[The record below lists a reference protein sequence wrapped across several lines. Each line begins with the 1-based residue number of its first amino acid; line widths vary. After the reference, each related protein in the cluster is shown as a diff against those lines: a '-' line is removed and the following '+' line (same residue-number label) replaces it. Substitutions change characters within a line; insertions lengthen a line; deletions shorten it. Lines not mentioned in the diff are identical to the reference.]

1 MKMMLSYAKLV
12 CFAFAGIHARSLAER
27 PFLSQ
32 KASACVLSLRALR
45 SSQAPEDFQEAQGCA
60 EVLSFVLQA
69 DRERVPVSRCGR
81 ACLRVWWVD
90 GWVWVLV
97 DAGCKRVLNNLF
109 EMELR
114 DLNQI
119 YKT

>member
-1 MKMMLSYAKLV
+1 MQSRFALHLLVYMLAHWLKGRFCLRKLQPAPV
-12 CFAFAGIHARSLAER
+12 
-27 PFLSQ
+27 SQ
-32 KASACVLSLRALR
+32 SSQ
-45 SSQAPEDFQEAQGCA
+45 SSQAPEDFQEAQGSA
-60 EVLSFVLQA
+60 EVSFFVLQA
-69 DRERVPVSRCGR
+69 DRERVPVCGCGK